1 MINLISLISTNIPK
15 LVNSLETEKEE
26 KKKDLMF
33 REKKRYIKK
42 RQVMRR
48 DGIREKRK
56 KELIWG

>member
-1 MINLISLISTNIPK
+1 
-15 LVNSLETEKEE
+15 
-26 KKKDLMF
+26 MF